1 MDEMRWTTREKLE
14 YMKQIKARNELRRK
28 QFAEKKARDE
38 KLFKLYEEGV
48 ISGEEFEKFINK

>member
-1 MDEMRWTTREKLE
+1 MDEKLWATREKLE

-38 KLFKLYEEGV
+38 RLFKLFEEGL
-48 ISGEEFEKFINK
+48 ISREEFEKLFKK

>member
-1 MDEMRWTTREKLE
+1 MDEKRWTTREKLE
-14 YMKQIKARNELRRK
+14 YMKQVKARNELRRK

-48 ISGEEFEKFINK
+48 ISREEFEKHISK

>member
-48 ISGEEFEKFINK
+48 ISREEFEKFISK